1 MRLFEIIILAITII
15 SLILLLIKLK
25 KPTWVY
31 LLPSLSL
38 LAFAYHL
45 FFEGVRWQMIPLYV
59 LALDLIYLGFRKIT
73 HPEYRIPKFITV
85 FSVIILIIGAALPIA
100 LPVPVFPATTGPYAV
115 GTTSFYWV
123 DENRLEAY
131 SADPDLVYADPPSEP
146 RRVMVQ
152 VWYPATAGQEG
163 EPAPYLPDGVI
174 NAHALATSFG
184 FPGFFLNHFQHATT
198 NSLLNAPIATC
209 FDQWPVLV
217 FSHGWNGMRYQ
228 NTAQME
234 ALASHGFVI
243 FAPEHSYGAVVTV
256 YPDGTRIYNKDGA
269 LPSGVSDEEYDIAAY
284 ILGQSW
290 VGDLVFTLD
299 QIESLQSG
307 EIISL
312 FQGYLDTSRIG
323 MLGHSTGGGAVLQTC
338 WQDERCKAV
347 VGEDP
352 WLVPYDRAMPA
363 SGLRQPSLNMFSEN
377 WLKERNLTLNNQLW
391 DNQPSGAQRMTILGT
406 QHYDFSD
413 ISLYSPLGATLGL
426 KGPINAEREIS
437 LFNDFLIGFFDQH
450 LVNPDSTLLDAAVEE
465 YDEVEFEEKR

>member
-1 MRLFEIIILAITII
+1 M
-15 SLILLLIKLK
+15 
-25 KPTWVY
+25 
-31 LLPSLSL
+31 
-38 LAFAYHL
+38 
-45 FFEGVRWQMIPLYV
+45 
-59 LALDLIYLGFRKIT
+59 
-73 HPEYRIPKFITV
+73 
-85 FSVIILIIGAALPIA
+85 
-100 LPVPVFPATTGPYAV
+100 
-115 GTTSFYWV
+115 
-123 DENRLEAY
+123 
-131 SADPDLVYADPPSEP
+131 
-146 RRVMVQ
+146 
-152 VWYPATAGQEG
+152 
-163 EPAPYLPDGVI
+163 
-174 NAHALATSFG
+174 ATSFG

-234 ALASHGFVI
+234 ALASHGYVV
-243 FAPEHSYGAVVTV
+243 FAPEHAYGAVVTV
-256 YPDGTRIYNKDGA
+256 YPDGTRIYNKPGA
-269 LPSGVSDEEYDIAAY
+269 LPSSENKEEYEATTT

-299 QIESLQSG
+299 QIERLQSG
-307 EIISL
+307 EIISI

-323 MLGHSTGGGAVLQTC
+323 MIGHSTGGGAVLQTC
-338 WQDERCKAV
+338 WQDDRCQAV

-363 SGLRQPSLNMFSEN
+363 SGLKQPSLNMFSEN
-377 WLKERNLTLNNQLW
+377 WLREPNLALNNQLW
-391 DNQPSGAQRMTILGT
+391 DNQPPGSRRMTILGT

-413 ISLYSPLGATLGL
+413 ISLYSPLGSTLGL

-450 LVNPDSTLLDAAVEE
+450 LVNPDSTLLDTAVEE

>member
-25 KPTWVY
+25 KPAWVY

-45 FFEGVRWQMIPLYV
+45 FFEGARWQMIPLYM
-59 LALDLIYLGFRKIT
+59 LALGLIYLGLRKVT
-73 HPEYRIPKFITV
+73 HPEYRIPKLITV
-85 FSVIILIIGAALPIA
+85 IGVIVLIIGAALPLF
-100 LPVPVFPATTGPYAV
+100 LPVPVFPDTQGPYAV

-123 DENRLEAY
+123 DEDRLEAY
-131 SADPDLVYADPPSEP
+131 SPDPNKVYANPPTEP
-146 RRVMVQ
+146 RKVMVQ
-152 VWYPATAGQEG
+152 VWYPATAGQIG

-174 NAHALATSFG
+174 DSQAMSTSFG
-184 FPGFFLNHFQHATT
+184 FPPFFLNHFQHATT

-234 ALASHGFVI
+234 ALASQGYIV
-243 FAPEHSYGAVVTV
+243 FAPEHAYGAVVTV
-256 YPDGTRIYNKDGA
+256 FPDGTKIYNKDGA
-269 LPSGVSDEEYDIAAY
+269 LPSGVSDEEYAAAAY

-299 QIESLQSG
+299 QIERLQSG
-307 EIISL
+307 EIISI
-312 FQGYLDTSRIG
+312 FQGYLDTTRIG
-323 MLGHSTGGGAVLQTC
+323 MIGHSTGGGAVLQTC

-347 VGEDP
+347 VGQDP

-363 SGLRQPSLNMFSEN
+363 SGLKLPSLNMFSEN

-391 DNQPSGAQRMTILGT
+391 KNQPAGSQRMNILGT

-413 ISLYSPLGATLGL
+413 ISLYSPLGSTLGL
-426 KGPINAEREIS
+426 KGPIKAEREIS

-465 YDEVEFEEKR
+465 YDEVEFEEKQ